1 MSQANRNLPN
11 SLMPPSGRLVL
22 LVDDSRAQRRMI
34 AIQLER
40 AGYRVEEAA
49 SADEALA
56 IFNREQ
62 PDIVIS
68 DWIMPGR
75 SGLDLCRDLRAI
87 STKQYSYFMLLT
99 SKYSKDDI
107 SQGFGAGADEFLIKP
122 VSGAE
127 LLARLG
133 VAERILKMEQQ
144 LRKSNAELQRVI
156 GRLSDAQAAMD
167 RDLKEARALQQRL
180 IREKSEQYGDFQLS
194 SLMRPA
200 GHIGGDMVGFFPIND
215 RRVGVFAA
223 DVSGHGITSALL
235 TARLAAQLSDTTD
248 HNIALRITD
257 LGLFDALTPQELV
270 EALNAQLLNELR
282 IDAYFTMAYGDL
294 DCLSGRLTLVQAG
307 HPHPFVQRANGRI
320 EKVGNGGLPIG
331 ILDNADFE
339 QITIDLAPGDRIF
352 IASDG
357 ITECESPSGQPLGD
371 EGLCAI
377 LQTNAM
383 LHGNTFLESL
393 SWSLQTYTNGK
404 RIDDM
409 SAVLIERL
417 PSASR

>member
-1 MSQANRNLPN
+1 MSQADRNLPN
-11 SLMPPSGRLVL
+11 SPAPPSARLVL
-22 LVDDSRAQRRMI
+22 LVSDSRAQRRMI
-34 AIQLER
+34 AIQLDR
-40 AGYRVEEAA
+40 AGYHVKEAG
-49 SADEALA
+49 SADEAMGFFL
-56 IFNREQ
+56 REQ

-87 STKQYSYFMLLT
+87 NTGQYSYFMLLT

-107 SQGFGAGADEFLIKP
+107 AQGFGAGADEFLIKP

-215 RRVGVFAA
+215 RRVGIFAA

-248 HNIALRITD
+248 QNIALRITD
-257 LGLFDALTPQELV
+257 LGLFDALPPRELV
-270 EALNAQLLNELR
+270 KALNTQLLNELR
-282 IDAYFTMAYGDL
+282 IDAYFTMIYGEL
-294 DCLSGRLTLVQAG
+294 DCLSGRLRLVQAG
-307 HPHPFVQRANGRI
+307 HPHPFVQRADGRL
-320 EKVGNGGLPIG
+320 EKIGNGGLPVG
-331 ILDNADFE
+331 ISDHAAFE
-339 QITIDLAPGDRIF
+339 QITIDLGPGDRIF

-357 ITECESPSGQPLGD
+357 ITECECPGGQPLGD

-377 LQTNAM
+377 LQTNAT
-383 LHGNTFLESL
+383 LRGNTFLESL
-393 SWSLQTYTNGK
+393 SWSVQTYTSGN

-417 PSASR
+417 PAQPG